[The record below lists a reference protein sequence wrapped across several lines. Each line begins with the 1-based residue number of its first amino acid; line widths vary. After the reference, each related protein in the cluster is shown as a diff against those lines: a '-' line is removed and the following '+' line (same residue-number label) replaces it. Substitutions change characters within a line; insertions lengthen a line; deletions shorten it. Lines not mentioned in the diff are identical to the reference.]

1 MDTMRISAGAEK
13 IPVKCN
19 SLSSLVT
26 RRWRTK
32 KFPARI
38 RNWRLL
44 SVKSISSNLKT
55 LVTDS
60 EQVASSIKHHS
71 EFRPLFSPEKF
82 ELPKAFFA
90 TAQSVRD
97 ALIVNWNSTYEC
109 YNRVNPKQAYYLS
122 MEFLQGRALL
132 NAVGNLGLTGAYGDA
147 LKSLGFELESVAG
160 QEPDPALGNGGLGRL
175 ASCFLDSLAT
185 LNYPAWGYGLRYK
198 YGLFKQIITKDG
210 QEEAAEDW
218 LELSNPWEIVRNDV
232 SYPVK
237 FYGKVV
243 LGSDGRKRWIGG
255 EDVVAVAYDVPIP
268 GYKTRTTINLRLWST
283 KAPSGDFD
291 LSLYNSGKHTEA
303 AEALFNAEKI
313 CYVLYPGDESDEG
326 KALRLKQQYT
336 LCSASLQDIVARF
349 ETRSGGSVNWEE
361 FPEKVAVQMNDTH
374 PTLCIPELMRILMD
388 LKGLSWEDAWK
399 ITQRTVAYTNHTVL
413 PEALEKWS
421 LELMEKLLPRHVE
434 IIEKIDEE
442 LVSTIVSE
450 YGTADPDLLEEKL
463 KAMRI
468 LENVELPSA
477 FADVIVKLESQPVI
491 AEKTI
496 DLSEDSKEDAKTV
509 VKKEVE
515 EEETAG
521 VIAEVIPEPPKMV
534 RMANLAVV
542 GGHAVNGVAEI
553 HSEIVKTDVFSDFVK
568 LWPDKFQNKTN
579 GVTPRRWIRFCNP
592 YLSHIITSWIGT
604 EDWVLNTEKL
614 AELRKFADDED
625 LQSEWRAAKKKNK
638 LKVVSLIK
646 ERTGYTVSPDAM
658 FDIQIKRIHEYKRQ
672 LLNILGIVYRY
683 KKMKEM
689 SASER
694 EKAFVPRVCIFGG
707 KAFATYVQAK
717 RIVKFITDVGST
729 INHDPEIGDLLKVIF
744 VPDYNVSVAEL
755 LIPASELSQHISTA
769 GMEASGTSN
778 MKFSMN
784 GCILIGTLDGAN
796 VEIREEVGEENFFL
810 FGAKADEIAD
820 LRKERAEGKF
830 VPDPRNEGFGRA
842 DYYLVG
848 KDFPS
853 YVECHEKVD
862 KAYRDQKR
870 WTRMSILN
878 TAEEKAMLGQQH
890 HCKSGAK
897 PYIKRIHE
905 YKRQL
910 LNILGIVYRYKKMKE
925 MSASEREKAFVPR
938 VCIFGGKAFA
948 TYVQAKRIVKF
959 ITDVGSTINHD
970 PEIGDLLKV
979 IFVPDYNVS
988 VAELLIPAS
997 ELSQHI
1003 STAGMEAS
1011 GTSNMKFSMNGCIL
1025 IGTLDGANVEI
1036 RDEVGEEN
1044 FFLFGA
1050 KADEIADLR
1059 KERAEGKFVPD
1070 PMFEEVKQFVRSGV
1084 FGSNKYDEL
1093 IGSLEGNEGFGR
1105 ADYFLVGKDFPSYVE
1120 CQEKVDKA
1128 YRDQKRWTRMSIL
1141 NTAGSSKFSS
1151 DRTIHEYAKDIWNI
1165 KQVELP

>member
-44 SVKSISSNLKT
+44 SVKSISSNTKT

-175 ASCFLDSLAT
+175 ASCFLDSMAT

-243 LGSDGRKRWIGG
+243 FGSDGRKRWIGG

-268 GYKTRTTINLRLWST
+268 GYKTKTTINLRLWST

-450 YGTADPDLLEEKL
+450 YGTADPDLLKEKL

-468 LENVELPSA
+468 LENVELPPA
-477 FADVIVKLESQPVI
+477 FADVIVKPKEKPVI
-491 AEKTI
+491 AEKTV
-496 DLSEDSKEDAKTV
+496 DLSEDSKEDAQTE
-509 VKKEVE
+509 VKKEQE

-521 VIAEVIPEPPKMV
+521 VKTEVIPEPPKMV

-553 HSEIVKTDVFSDFVK
+553 HSEIVKTDVFNDFVK

-592 YLSHIITSWIGT
+592 YLSDIITSWIGT

-830 VPDPRNEGFGRA
+830 VPDP
-842 DYYLVG
+842 
-848 KDFPS
+848 
-853 YVECHEKVD
+853 
-862 KAYRDQKR
+862 
-870 WTRMSILN
+870 
-878 TAEEKAMLGQQH
+878 
-890 HCKSGAK
+890 
-897 PYIKRIHE
+897 
-905 YKRQL
+905 
-910 LNILGIVYRYKKMKE
+910 
-925 MSASEREKAFVPR
+925 
-938 VCIFGGKAFA
+938 
-948 TYVQAKRIVKF
+948 
-959 ITDVGSTINHD
+959 
-970 PEIGDLLKV
+970 
-979 IFVPDYNVS
+979 
-988 VAELLIPAS
+988 
-997 ELSQHI
+997 
-1003 STAGMEAS
+1003 
-1011 GTSNMKFSMNGCIL
+1011 
-1025 IGTLDGANVEI
+1025 
-1036 RDEVGEEN
+1036 
-1044 FFLFGA
+1044 
-1050 KADEIADLR
+1050 
-1059 KERAEGKFVPD
+1059 
-1070 PMFEEVKQFVRSGV
+1070 MFEEVKQFVRSGV